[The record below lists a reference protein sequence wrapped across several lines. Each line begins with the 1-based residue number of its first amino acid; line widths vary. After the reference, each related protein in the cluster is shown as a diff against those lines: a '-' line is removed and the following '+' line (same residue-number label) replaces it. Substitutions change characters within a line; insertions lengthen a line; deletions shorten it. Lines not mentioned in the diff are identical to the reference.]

1 MLGLPVLLCG
11 QQGQAEELIPAG
23 PLRKQKG
30 TVLTSPLTTED
41 ILAVWLL
48 TLLQI
53 LAGITV
59 CHNVKGFFSSYL
71 LLFHLDSPKTRW
83 PTFDKWKAEKS
94 AVQCQGNRGKSIVQ
108 RITSHSARTFSECE
122 PRPAFAPKTCAS
134 WFQPHEIP
142 GLSRS
147 QFLLTVFLR
156 NPVTFKGV
164 DWKRQPR
171 TQQLL
176 PWALYTCWKK
186 RKTCNLPREFGETK
200 ASVEEASSVFLRE
213 HSSSAFSLWFQR
225 ASEEKSVWPEPGS
238 VFHGEG
244 KWGFWLLLRLDFC
257 CSKEEICC

>member
-1 MLGLPVLLCG
+1 MQRDFFHLTFCFFILT
-11 QQGQAEELIPAG
+11 
-23 PLRKQKG
+23 PLRPDD
-30 TVLTSPLTTED
+30 PLLISEK
-41 ILAVWLL
+41 LKN
-48 TLLQI
+48 LQY
-53 LAGITV
+53 
-59 CHNVKGFFSSYL
+59 NVKEIE
-71 LLFHLDSPKTRW
+71 
-83 PTFDKWKAEKS
+83 EK
-94 AVQCQGNRGKSIVQ
+94 VLVQ

-225 ASEEKSVWPEPGS
+225 ASEEKSVWPEPSS
-238 VFHGEG
+238 VFQGEG
-244 KWGFWLLLRLDFC
+244 KWDFWLLLRLDFC